1 MKSATLAL
9 VVLATSLS
17 SWSEVHLPANAVP
30 SSKHYRESGVGNA
43 TGRSGSA
50 HMTARALVDKDGHA
64 VVEVT
69 TGTIDSTSTPPG
81 SFRKVQY
88 KALNSAGDPVLV
100 QNFFPSTARGYYS
113 FPAPFVHRA
122 QQLQLQANIT
132 GIDSNRTDV
141 VTVIETAKARPDLAV
156 ANLVFPS
163 SALPNQPV
171 NISANL
177 VEMNGDAGATT
188 TCVLTIDGNAV
199 DQMRNAY
206 VDAGGSVSCAF
217 VYTFNAAGGHTI
229 EVSANNVVPADWDTS
244 NNSASG
250 TIDINNPN
258 TAEHSS
264 ASFQDNNGGFPVVST
279 NTYKL
284 WYRGILQEDI
294 STTSGTSGHTQ
305 NSDVVLSS
313 SGCAGTT
320 KATAW
325 QFPVKVT
332 YTESMDGTL
341 VYSFTDTGIT
351 GTNVTYAGG
360 FSNCGTVATQ
370 NVQAASDVVNG
381 QWNTLKSHQSYDSAG
396 NLLETSQT
404 IDISRLAGD
413 VTYFSY
419 SYQCLYLN
427 SPPGP
432 CDNPSDYYTKN
443 TSSEQANGTI
453 VPMGSTW
460 APSIVAQDASGN
472 TFSGSVSVPLST
484 MQQTNVQPNTC
495 FSDADGSG
503 YSEQGCSSFNYNYT
517 LTEGSV
523 N

>member
-17 SWSEVHLPANAVP
+17 SWSAIHLPANAVP

-50 HMTARALVDKDGHA
+50 HMTARALVDKNGHA

-69 TGTIDSTSTPPG
+69 TGTLDPTSTPPG

-88 KALNSAGDPVLV
+88 KALNAAGDPVLV
-100 QNFFPSTARGYYS
+100 QNFFPSTGYYS
-113 FPAPFVHRA
+113 FSAPFVHRA

-132 GIDSNRTDV
+132 GIDPNRTDV
-141 VTVIETAKARPDLAV
+141 VTVVETVKARPDLAI
-156 ANLVFPS
+156 AKLAFPS

-188 TCVLTIDGNAV
+188 TCVLSVDGNAV
-199 DQMRNAY
+199 DQMRNVY
-206 VDAGGSVSCAF
+206 VDAAGSVSCAF
-217 VYTFNAAGGHTI
+217 TYTFNALGGHTI
-229 EVSANNVVPADWDTS
+229 EISANNVVPADWDTG

-258 TAEHSS
+258 TAEQST
-264 ASFQDNNGGFPVVST
+264 ASFQDNNGGFPIIST
-279 NTYKL
+279 STYKL
-284 WYRGILQEDI
+284 WYRGALQEDF
-294 STTSGTSGHTQ
+294 SSTSGKSGHTQ
-305 NSDVVLSS
+305 SSDVTLSS
-313 SGCAGTT
+313 SGCAGNT

-325 QFPVKVT
+325 QFPVNVT
-332 YTESMDGTL
+332 YTESMDGKS

-351 GTNVTYAGG
+351 GSNVTYAGG

-370 NVQAASDVVNG
+370 NVQTASDFVNDH
-381 QWNTLKSHQSYDSAG
+381 WNSLKSYQYYDSAG
-396 NLLETSQT
+396 NLLESSQT
-404 IDISRLAGD
+404 IESDRLAGD

-419 SYQCLYLN
+419 NYQCVYLN
-427 SPPGP
+427 SPSGT
-432 CDNPSDYYTKN
+432 CENPSDYYVTN
-443 TSSEQANGTI
+443 TSSQDANGTI
-453 VPMGSTW
+453 VPVGSTW
-460 APSIVAQDASGN
+460 VPSIVAQDASGN

-484 MQQTNVQPNTC
+484 TQQTNVQPNTC
-495 FSDADGSG
+495 FSDADSSG

-517 LTEGSV
+517 LTEGWVS

>member
-17 SWSEVHLPANAVP
+17 SWSVIHLPANAVP

-50 HMTARALVDKDGHA
+50 HMTARALVDKNGHA

-69 TGTIDSTSTPPG
+69 TGKLDSTSTPPG

-113 FPAPFVHRA
+113 FSAPFVHRA
-122 QQLQLQANIT
+122 QQLQLQANIN
-132 GIDSNRTDV
+132 GVDGNRTDV
-141 VTVIETAKARPDLAV
+141 VTVIETVKARPDLMV
-156 ANLVFPS
+156 AKLGFPS
-163 SALPNQPV
+163 SAFVNQAV

-188 TCVLTIDGNAV
+188 NCVLAIDGNAV
-199 DQMRNAY
+199 DHAKNVY

-217 VYTFNAAGGHTI
+217 VYTFDAIGGHTI
-229 EVSANNVVPADWDTS
+229 EISAANMAPADWDTS

-250 TIDINNPN
+250 TIEITTPNN
-258 TAEHSS
+258 AEHST
-264 ASFQDNNGGFPVVST
+264 ASFQDNNGGFPVIST
-279 NTYKL
+279 NSYKL
-284 WYRGILQEDI
+284 WHFGTLVEDL
-294 STTSGTSGHTQ
+294 STTSGISGQTQ
-305 NSDVVLSS
+305 NSDVMLSS

-370 NVQAASDVVNG
+370 NVQAASDFVNDH
-381 QWNTLKSHQSYDSAG
+381 WNTLNSSQSYDSAG
-396 NLLETSQT
+396 NLIESSQS
-404 IDISRLAGD
+404 IESARLAGD
-413 VTYFSY
+413 VTYISY
-419 SYQCLYLN
+419 NYQCWYLN
-427 SPPGP
+427 SSSGTCNDPG
-432 CDNPSDYYTKN
+432 DYYVV
-443 TSSEQANGTI
+443 NGTI
-453 VPMGSTW
+453 VAVGSTW
-460 APSIVAQDASGN
+460 VPSIVAQDASGN
-472 TFSGSVSVPLST
+472 TFAGSVSVPLST